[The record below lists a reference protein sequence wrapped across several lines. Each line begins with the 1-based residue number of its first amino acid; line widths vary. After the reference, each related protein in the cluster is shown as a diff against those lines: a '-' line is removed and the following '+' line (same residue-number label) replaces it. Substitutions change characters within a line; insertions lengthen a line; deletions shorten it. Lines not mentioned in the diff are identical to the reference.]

1 MCIYISMSII
11 EKVFKYEVTELP
23 VIKYEDEI
31 WFKAVV
37 VATILKYRNQRK
49 AVRDHVNPE
58 DKKKL
63 SELMSKSKRNE
74 SFRLKTD
81 PLILKE
87 MCIYISMSIIEKVFK
102 YEENEIT
109 VIKCRDKIWF
119 RGKDIAKALGY
130 EKTRNAILKHVND
143 DDKSIL
149 EDLRR
154 GPQIR
159 APFNNEQG
167 GSIFINESGLYSLIF
182 GSKLESAKVFKRWVT
197 SEVLPS
203 IRKTGRYDYCMN
215 HKYSNMLTFKIENE
229 TDLHVKVVS
238 FLKKRYTHSLFSVTL
253 GENQNTAFKR
263 IDSFKK
269 GYLRGSPD
277 LIINNL
283 HKHYTGFCIE
293 FKSPKG
299 NGVLS
304 PDQSMMLRQ
313 YQNNGFKI
321 LVSNDYDQIIE
332 QIIEY
337 FRDVRINLL
346 LKLLS
351 KKIH

>member
-1 MCIYISMSII
+1 MCIYVSMSII

-31 WFKAVV
+31 WLKAVV
-37 VATILKYRNQRK
+37 VATILKYTNQRK
-49 AVRDHVNPE
+49 AIRDHVDPE
-58 DKKKL
+58 DKIKL

-74 SFRLKTD
+74 SFRLKG
-81 PLILKE
+81 
-87 MCIYISMSIIEKVFK
+87 
-102 YEENEIT
+102 NE
-109 VIKCRDKIWF
+109 
-119 RGKDIAKALGY
+119 GNSLY
-130 EKTRNAILKHVND
+130 L
-143 DDKSIL
+143 S
-149 EDLRR
+149 
-154 GPQIR
+154 
-159 APFNNEQG
+159 
-167 GSIFINESGLYSLIF
+167 ESGLYSLVLR
-182 GSKLESAKVFKRWVT
+182 SKLESAKEFKRWVT
-197 SEVLPS
+197 SQVLPS

-215 HKYSNMLTFKIENE
+215 HKYNNTLTFKIENE

-238 FLKKRYTHSLFSVTL
+238 FLKKRYPHSLFTVTL
-253 GENQNTAFKR
+253 GENQDTVHKR

-293 FKSPKG
+293 FKNPKG

-304 PDQSMMLRQ
+304 PDQSMILLQ
-313 YQNNGFKI
+313 YQNNGFKT

-337 FRDVRINLL
+337 FRDVRIKCSYCPRRFIRPQSLRNHIEFFH
-346 LKLLS
+346 KM
-351 KKIH
+351 

>member
-1 MCIYISMSII
+1 MKINFWSKLYSKSLLKGSPLSYTSFDLRLKEMCIYIRYSMSII
-11 EKVFKYEVTELP
+11 EKVF
-23 VIKYEDEI
+23 
-31 WFKAVV
+31 
-37 VATILKYRNQRK
+37 
-49 AVRDHVNPE
+49 H
-58 DKKKL
+58 
-63 SELMSKSKRNE
+63 
-74 SFRLKTD
+74 
-81 PLILKE
+81 
-87 MCIYISMSIIEKVFK
+87 

-109 VIKCRDKIWF
+109 VIKCRDEIWF
-119 RGKDIAKALGY
+119 RGKEIAKALGY

-143 DDKSIL
+143 DDKSLL

-159 APFNNEQG
+159 APFKNEQG
-167 GSIFINESGLYSLIF
+167 HSIFINESGLYSLIF
-182 GSKLESAKVFKRWVT
+182 RSKLESAKVFKRWVM

-203 IRKTGRYDYCMN
+203 IRKTGRYN
-215 HKYSNMLTFKIENE
+215 HKYNNTLTFKIENE

-238 FLKKRYTHSLFSVTL
+238 FLKKRYPHSLFTVTL
-253 GENQNTAFKR
+253 GENQDTAFKR

-313 YQNNGFKI
+313 YQNNGFKT

-337 FRDVRINLL
+337 FRDVRLL
-346 LKLLS
+346 CSHCPIRFISPQSLRNHIKFFH
-351 KKIH
+351 KM

>member
-1 MCIYISMSII
+1 
-11 EKVFKYEVTELP
+11 
-23 VIKYEDEI
+23 
-31 WFKAVV
+31 
-37 VATILKYRNQRK
+37 
-49 AVRDHVNPE
+49 
-58 DKKKL
+58 
-63 SELMSKSKRNE
+63 
-74 SFRLKTD
+74 
-81 PLILKE
+81 
-87 MCIYISMSIIEKVFK
+87 MSIIEKVFK

-109 VIKCRDKIWF
+109 VIKCKDKIWF

-159 APFNNEQG
+159 AAFKNEQG

-215 HKYSNMLTFKIENE
+215 HKYNNTLTFKIENE

-238 FLKKRYTHSLFSVTL
+238 FFKKRYPHSLFTVTL
-253 GENQNTAFKR
+253 GENQDTAFKR

-304 PDQSMMLRQ
+304 PDQSMILLW

-337 FRDVRINLL
+337 FRDVRIKCSYCLRRFISSQSLRNHI
-346 LKLLS
+346 
-351 KKIH
+351 KIFHKM

>member
-1 MCIYISMSII
+1 
-11 EKVFKYEVTELP
+11 
-23 VIKYEDEI
+23 
-31 WFKAVV
+31 
-37 VATILKYRNQRK
+37 
-49 AVRDHVNPE
+49 
-58 DKKKL
+58 
-63 SELMSKSKRNE
+63 MSKSKRNE
-74 SFRLKTD
+74 SFRLKKD

-109 VIKCRDKIWF
+109 VIKCKDKIWF
-119 RGKDIAKALGY
+119 RGKDIALGY

-159 APFNNEQG
+159 ALFKNEQG
-167 GSIFINESGLYSLIF
+167 DSVFINESGLYSLIF

-238 FLKKRYTHSLFSVTL
+238 FLKKRYPHSLFTVTL
-253 GENQNTAFKR
+253 GENQDTTFKR

-269 GYLRGSPD
+269 GYVRGSPD

-293 FKSPKG
+293 FKNPKG

-313 YQNNGFKI
+313 YQNNGFKT

-332 QIIEY
+332 Y
-337 FRDVRINLL
+337 FRDVRIKCSYCLRRFISSQSLRNHI
-346 LKLLS
+346 KS
-351 KKIH
+351 FHKM

>member
-1 MCIYISMSII
+1 MSII

-37 VATILKYRNQRK
+37 VATILKYTNQRK
-49 AVRDHVNPE
+49 AIRDHVDPE
-58 DKKKL
+58 DKRKL

-81 PLILKE
+81 PLKG
-87 MCIYISMSIIEKVFK
+87 
-102 YEENEIT
+102 NE
-109 VIKCRDKIWF
+109 
-119 RGKDIAKALGY
+119 GNSLY
-130 EKTRNAILKHVND
+130 L
-143 DDKSIL
+143 S
-149 EDLRR
+149 
-154 GPQIR
+154 
-159 APFNNEQG
+159 
-167 GSIFINESGLYSLIF
+167 ESGLYSLVLR
-182 GSKLESAKVFKRWVT
+182 SKLESAKEFKRWVT

-215 HKYSNMLTFKIENE
+215 HKYNNTLTFKIENE

-238 FLKKRYTHSLFSVTL
+238 FLKKRYPHSLFTVTL
-253 GENQNTAFKR
+253 GENQDTVHKR

-269 GYLRGSPD
+269 GYLSGSPD

-293 FKSPKG
+293 FKSPNGKG
-299 NGVLS
+299 ILS
-304 PDQSMMLRQ
+304 YNQSKMLRQ
-313 YQNNGFKI
+313 YQNNGFKTLI
-321 LVSNDYDQIIE
+321 SNDYDQIIE

-337 FRDVRINLL
+337 LRDVRIKCSYCPRRFISPQSLRNHI
-346 LKLLS
+346 KS
-351 KKIH
+351 FHTRA

>member
-1 MCIYISMSII
+1 
-11 EKVFKYEVTELP
+11 
-23 VIKYEDEI
+23 
-31 WFKAVV
+31 
-37 VATILKYRNQRK
+37 
-49 AVRDHVNPE
+49 
-58 DKKKL
+58 
-63 SELMSKSKRNE
+63 
-74 SFRLKTD
+74 
-81 PLILKE
+81 

-109 VIKCRDKIWF
+109 VIKCRDEIWF
-119 RGKDIAKALGY
+119 RGKDIPKALGY

-143 DDKSIL
+143 DNKSIL

-159 APFNNEQG
+159 APFKNGQG

-203 IRKTGRYDYCMN
+203 IRKTGRYN

-238 FLKKRYTHSLFSVTL
+238 FLKKRYPHSLFTVTL
-253 GENQNTAFKR
+253 GENQDTAFKR

-269 GYLRGSPD
+269 GYVRGSPD

-293 FKSPKG
+293 FKNPKG

-304 PDQSMMLRQ
+304 PDQSMILLQ
-313 YQNNGFKI
+313 YQNNGFKT
-321 LVSNDYDQIIE
+321 LVSNDYDHIIE

-337 FRDVRINLL
+337 FRNVRLL
-346 LKLLS
+346 CSYCPRRFISPQSLS
-351 KKIH
+351 NHIKIFHKM

>member
-1 MCIYISMSII
+1 MS
-11 EKVFKYEVTELP
+11 
-23 VIKYEDEI
+23 
-31 WFKAVV
+31 
-37 VATILKYRNQRK
+37 
-49 AVRDHVNPE
+49 H
-58 DKKKL
+58 
-63 SELMSKSKRNE
+63 
-74 SFRLKTD
+74 
-81 PLILKE
+81 
-87 MCIYISMSIIEKVFK
+87 

-109 VIKCRDKIWF
+109 VIKCRDEICF

-159 APFNNEQG
+159 APVKNEQG

-182 GSKLESAKVFKRWVT
+182 GSKLESAKAFKRWVT
-197 SEVLPS
+197 KDVLPS

-215 HKYSNMLTFKIENE
+215 HKYNNTLTFKIENQ
-229 TDLHVKVVS
+229 TDFHVKVVS
-238 FLKKRYTHSLFSVTL
+238 FLKKRYPHSLFTVTL
-253 GENQNTAFKR
+253 GENQDTVHKR

-304 PDQSMMLRQ
+304 PDQSMILLQ

-337 FRDVRINLL
+337 FRDVRLL
-346 LKLLS
+346 CSHCPRRFITSQSLS
-351 KKIH
+351 NHIKSFHKMD

>member
-1 MCIYISMSII
+1 MKINFWSKLYSKSLLKGSPLSYTSFDLRLKEMCIYIGYSMSII
-11 EKVFKYEVTELP
+11 EKVF
-23 VIKYEDEI
+23 
-31 WFKAVV
+31 
-37 VATILKYRNQRK
+37 
-49 AVRDHVNPE
+49 H
-58 DKKKL
+58 
-63 SELMSKSKRNE
+63 
-74 SFRLKTD
+74 
-81 PLILKE
+81 
-87 MCIYISMSIIEKVFK
+87 

-109 VIKCRDKIWF
+109 VIKCRDVIWF
-119 RGKDIAKALGY
+119 RGKEIAKALGY

-143 DDKSIL
+143 DDKSLL

-159 APFNNEQG
+159 APFKIEQG

-203 IRKTGRYDYCMN
+203 IRKTGRYN
-215 HKYSNMLTFKIENE
+215 HKYNNTLTFKIENE

-238 FLKKRYTHSLFSVTL
+238 FLKKRYPHSLFTVTL
-253 GENQNTAFKR
+253 GENQDTAFKR

-313 YQNNGFKI
+313 YQNNGFKT

-337 FRDVRINLL
+337 FRDVRLL
-346 LKLLS
+346 CSHCPRRFISPQSLRNHIKFFH
-351 KKIH
+351 KM